1 MQSNRP
7 WPHDPNSY
15 SDLLRGT
22 GPWITHENEDVSG
35 SGMEEVSVQQRSQQ
49 RGSREAP
56 QCSWGPTETHSTF
69 CPLAQAALTAGIR
82 DETSRAWH
90 SWR

>member
-35 SGMEEVSVQQRSQQ
+35 SGMEEVSVQHRSQQ

-56 QCSWGPTETHSTF
+56 
-69 CPLAQAALTAGIR
+69 
-82 DETSRAWH
+82 
-90 SWR
+90 